1 MTPLKIT
8 NPIEVNNNENEVDET
23 PDKNSKEY
31 SIIKSNKI

>member
-23 PDKNSKEY
+23 PDKEFKRIFNYK
-31 SIIKSNKI
+31 IK